1 MIRNISLILL
11 IGLVWGQSN
20 NDLRKKVTQLE
31 KSVDSLKKIINT
43 LKYDMDDLADE
54 NRKFYSRIKKIT
66 NNSSNNSSNDVFESK
81 IDGDFEGWEGE
92 TIVKLMNGQIWQ
104 QVEYYY
110 TYTYS
115 FMPNALVYKTGGIYK
130 MKVDGVDKAIG
141 VMRLK

>member
-1 MIRNISLILL
+1 MLRYFTFIIL

-31 KSVDSLKKIINT
+31 KSVDSLKQIIKT

-66 NNSSNNSSNDVFESK
+66 NNSSNSSSNDVFESK

-115 FMPNALVYKTGGIYK
+115 FMPNALVYKTGGTYK